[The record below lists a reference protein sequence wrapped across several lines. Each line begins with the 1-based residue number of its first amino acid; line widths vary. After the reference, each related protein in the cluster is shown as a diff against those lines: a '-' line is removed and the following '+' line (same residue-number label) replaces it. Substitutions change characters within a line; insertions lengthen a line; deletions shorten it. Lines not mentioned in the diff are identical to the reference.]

1 MDYNEAFGRVIRD
14 WRLKRML
21 TQEALAFQIS
31 LDRSF
36 VSMLERGK
44 ASPSLNTIV
53 ALATAF
59 GVAPSVLIAHCEE
72 AVRNG

>member
-14 WRLKRML
+14 WRLERML

-59 GVAPSVLIAHCEE
+59 DVAPSVLIARCEE
-72 AVRNG
+72 KVRNG